1 MADDERKPQNKFFKA
16 ISYFVSIKELLVA
29 IVAIITAVYT
39 LTKPQDTKVTQK
51 SYEILVKRINELAKT
66 TENNHD
72 DIASLRGYLEGYSSA
87 LKLLQQ
93 PTQAIPAV
101 TIVAHSSKP
110 VKKIPSIDDIAK
122 MDGTI
127 ADTDQSATLTLPSIS
142 PRPAA
147 QAPPPFAQVVQSA
160 K

>member
-1 MADDERKPQNKFFKA
+1 MSDDERKPQNKFFKA

-29 IVAIITAVYT
+29 VIAIITAVYT

-51 SYEILVKRINELAKT
+51 SYEVLVKRINELAKT

-72 DIASLRGYLEGYSSA
+72 DIASLRGYLEGYSTA
-87 LKLLQQ
+87 LKSLQQ
-93 PTQAIPAV
+93 PTQALPSV
-101 TIVAHSSKP
+101 TIVAHASKP
-110 VKKIPSIDDIAK
+110 IKNIPSIDDIAK
-122 MDGTI
+122 MDRSIII
-127 ADTDQSATLTLPSIS
+127 ADQSAAPTLPNIS